1 MFLGCLFTWGAAQS
15 GAPPHSSNVFAAFS
29 GRPAGT
35 WEADVGGSAGVRAPG
50 RAHSGTQELQA
61 KGLLHQWRP
70 EMFVILGVDDPP
82 QPRVCVC
89 VCVSPT
95 VSKGSTSN
103 LCN

>member
-1 MFLGCLFTWGAAQS
+1 M
-15 GAPPHSSNVFAAFS
+15 
-29 GRPAGT
+29 
-35 WEADVGGSAGVRAPG
+35 GGSAGVRAPG

-89 VCVSPT
+89 VCVCHPLYLRVPPLTSVTKILNAGGRSASASLLPT
-95 VSKGSTSN
+95 KTLAIGSETRPDQSGV
-103 LCN
+103 